1 MKSKIAEDLG
11 RLFEVGFNI
20 GVLAYI
26 QEQKIKHKF
35 GDLYRQELQQL
46 KLSNIQQRFVA
57 KVISTVEREMAK
69 KWSIFFIQKG
79 FLSGFNF
86 FREYIKSTG
95 WDKPHK
101 LPNVEI
107 LYYQCRFNGDNS
119 IGTYD
124 TKDDS
129 QWFREVLSQFDNLD
143 NIPQYI
149 TKYKKKG
156 EFLNA
161 DTLILLRHRKEY
173 RVICVDLSVFSIN
186 SNEDVEDIDYI
197 AIIRRLLMRDIS
209 YLRSKSAFS
218 SLRIDTESLGLEFS
232 EGLKTYFT
240 AFKYRD
246 KESTKSIQAAC
257 YLHSFYE
264 FLQKTTILPDTAN
277 VVFNSIGYSD
287 RGISTI
293 SIQRENI
300 DILTTCYQIYKHDSS
315 PQEIPQARKQVLNQ
329 IKRSAYKSFERGKE
343 FVDSLLEIPADKIT
357 ILPRHTEKIT
367 GFMNS
372 VGQVPSELMN
382 DLGLTGNIT
391 LRDAHAELIKKA
403 LISQS
408 TYIFLTGNPGIGKT
422 TAIVDFLKAHIDEG
436 FLFFYVSP
444 RKQVNLDIIEKFKD
458 KNTGKLSDDKLFAIN
473 TNSNLLT
480 DNPGRY
486 TVQYASNQRQGK
498 FIEKSVHFL
507 DSRDIEQKARRSDR
521 LQRTKEDVIQDI
533 GQKRQ
538 GVLNSICEAIST
550 VVEQKISNN
559 IIATAS
565 IQSLKMTDAGNTLKH
580 FDKIFRNAY
589 NTKEGQVL
597 PQKMQAIS
605 GRIKHLFIMIDE
617 ITGDDGGVEF
627 LNGIHQIIEKY
638 QLMDSQHG
646 FNTKVIV
653 ADASIVDKNVI
664 IQHLSDTS
672 PEPDKIYF
680 RCAVDTAQPLSVQS
694 LIFKG
699 LESTVIN
706 TNSYPASGL
715 SIGYQVLVESCKFS
729 EEGGLKQQYNLE
741 SGLQNEILKDIE
753 SLLQQSDVEQIIVY
767 IQNKRKLAELIDKIK
782 RHRGTFEK
790 CTDYLEIHA
799 NISENEKK
807 EIHKFQEN
815 VKVIFMTASG
825 SRGLSFPKAK
835 HILVEIPKFEIEK
848 NLMEIIQVIYRGRG
862 NENIDN
868 QEKELIFYLA
878 ERAVYYQDDAEISL
892 QESALSLLNILLI
905 LKGSIMTRIF
915 GYGRIGRDNFM
926 LIPIG
931 GKSVFA
937 AGETFSAQMVNL
949 IRQLKTEYQR
959 TKSDILLKQVY
970 TNLENLLGRADFVIQ
985 NATESNYL
993 ALQKSF
999 NSKFSEIS
1007 HTLDKLLD
1015 FGKLEPG
1022 YISGGLLVVPIAN
1035 NKLEETYQMGL
1046 ADIATYANEELW
1058 KNMQEITRRK
1068 SAYPENLRFAIQDA
1082 IELIKNLKD
1091 DVKKTQRLE
1100 QSSQHND
1107 QYYALPLFAFISG
1120 EVMKEYFENEPEEP
1134 EDQRFK
1140 DILSTY
1146 IRSLYPVGNVLPI
1159 GHNYKE
1165 FPFVVFRSYSL
1176 EEIRNKIFTEKYL
1189 LNSHELN
1196 VLNLILSSSTSPISP
1211 QK

>member
-1 MKSKIAEDLG
+1 M
-11 RLFEVGFNI
+11 
-20 GVLAYI
+20 
-26 QEQKIKHKF
+26 
-35 GDLYRQELQQL
+35 
-46 KLSNIQQRFVA
+46 
-57 KVISTVEREMAK
+57 
-69 KWSIFFIQKG
+69 
-79 FLSGFNF
+79 
-86 FREYIKSTG
+86 
-95 WDKPHK
+95 
-101 LPNVEI
+101 
-107 LYYQCRFNGDNS
+107 
-119 IGTYD
+119 
-124 TKDDS
+124 
-129 QWFREVLSQFDNLD
+129 
-143 NIPQYI
+143 
-149 TKYKKKG
+149 
-156 EFLNA
+156 
-161 DTLILLRHRKEY
+161 
-173 RVICVDLSVFSIN
+173 
-186 SNEDVEDIDYI
+186 
-197 AIIRRLLMRDIS
+197 
-209 YLRSKSAFS
+209 
-218 SLRIDTESLGLEFS
+218 
-232 EGLKTYFT
+232 
-240 AFKYRD
+240 
-246 KESTKSIQAAC
+246 
-257 YLHSFYE
+257 
-264 FLQKTTILPDTAN
+264 
-277 VVFNSIGYSD
+277 
-287 RGISTI
+287 
-293 SIQRENI
+293 
-300 DILTTCYQIYKHDSS
+300 
-315 PQEIPQARKQVLNQ
+315 
-329 IKRSAYKSFERGKE
+329 
-343 FVDSLLEIPADKIT
+343 
-357 ILPRHTEKIT
+357 
-367 GFMNS
+367 
-372 VGQVPSELMN
+372 
-382 DLGLTGNIT
+382 
-391 LRDAHAELIKKA
+391 
-403 LISQS
+403 
-408 TYIFLTGNPGIGKT
+408 
-422 TAIVDFLKAHIDEG
+422 
-436 FLFFYVSP
+436 
-444 RKQVNLDIIEKFKD
+444 
-458 KNTGKLSDDKLFAIN
+458 
-473 TNSNLLT
+473 
-480 DNPGRY
+480 
-486 TVQYASNQRQGK
+486 
-498 FIEKSVHFL
+498 
-507 DSRDIEQKARRSDR
+507 
-521 LQRTKEDVIQDI
+521 
-533 GQKRQ
+533 
-538 GVLNSICEAIST
+538 
-550 VVEQKISNN
+550 
-559 IIATAS
+559 
-565 IQSLKMTDAGNTLKH
+565 
-580 FDKIFRNAY
+580 
-589 NTKEGQVL
+589 
-597 PQKMQAIS
+597 
-605 GRIKHLFIMIDE
+605 
-617 ITGDDGGVEF
+617 
-627 LNGIHQIIEKY
+627 
-638 QLMDSQHG
+638 
-646 FNTKVIV
+646 
-653 ADASIVDKNVI
+653 
-664 IQHLSDTS
+664 
-672 PEPDKIYF
+672 
-680 RCAVDTAQPLSVQS
+680 
-694 LIFKG
+694 
-699 LESTVIN
+699 
-706 TNSYPASGL
+706 
-715 SIGYQVLVESCKFS
+715 ESCKFS

-807 EIHKFQEN
+807 EIQKFQEN

>member
-26 QEQKIKHKF
+26 EEQKIQHKF
-35 GDLYRQELQQL
+35 GDLYRQELQPL
-46 KLSNIQQRFVA
+46 KLSKIQQRVID

-69 KWSIFFIQKG
+69 TWSVFFIQKG

-86 FREYIKSTG
+86 LREYIKSTG

-101 LPNVEI
+101 LKNVEI

-124 TKDDS
+124 TKDNF
-129 QWFREVLSQFDNLD
+129 QWFGEVLSQFDNLD

-149 TKYKKKG
+149 TNYQRKG

-186 SNEDVEDIDYI
+186 SHQDVENIDYI
-197 AIIRRLLMRDIS
+197 EIIRRLLLRDIS
-209 YLRSKSAFS
+209 YLRSKSIFS
-218 SLRIDTESLGLEFS
+218 NLRIDTESLGLEFS
-232 EGLKTYFT
+232 ESLKTYFT

-293 SIQRENI
+293 SIQRENV
-300 DILTTCYQIYKHDSS
+300 DILKTCYQIYKHDSS
-315 PQEIPQARKQVLNQ
+315 PQEIPQARKQVLNK
-329 IKRSAYKSFERGKE
+329 IKSSAYRSFERGKE

-357 ILPRHTEKIT
+357 LLPRHTEKIT
-367 GFMNS
+367 GFINS
-372 VGQVPSELMN
+372 VGTVPSELMN
-382 DLGLTGNIT
+382 DLGLTGSIT

-403 LISQS
+403 LVSQS

-422 TAIVDFLKAHIDEG
+422 TAIVDFLKAHINEG

-458 KNTGKLSDDKLFAIN
+458 KNTGKLSHDKLLAIN
-473 TNSNLLT
+473 TNSNLIT
-480 DNPGRY
+480 NNFGRY
-486 TVQYASNQRQGK
+486 TVQYTSNQRQGK
-498 FIEKSVHFL
+498 FIEKSVDFL

-521 LQRTKEDVIQDI
+521 FQRTKEDVIQDV
-533 GQKRQ
+533 GQKKQ

-550 VVEQKISNN
+550 IVEQKISNN

-580 FDKIFRNAY
+580 FNKIFRNAY
-589 NTKEGQVL
+589 NTSDGKVL
-597 PQKMQAIS
+597 PQKMQEIS

-680 RCAVDTAQPLSVQS
+680 RRAVDTAQPLSIQP

-706 TNSYPASGL
+706 TNSYPASSL
-715 SIGYQVLVESCKFS
+715 SISYQVLVESCRFR

-741 SGLQNEILKDIE
+741 SGLQTEILKDIE
-753 SLLQQSDVEQIIVY
+753 SLLQRSDVEQIIVY

-782 RHRGTFEK
+782 RNWGKFEK

-815 VKVIFMTASG
+815 VKVIFMTACG

-862 NENIDN
+862 NQHIDS

-915 GYGRIGRDNFM
+915 GYSRIGRDNFM

-949 IRQLKTEYQR
+949 IRQLKTEYQHN
-959 TKSDILLKQVY
+959 KSDILLKQVY

-985 NATESNYL
+985 STTESNYL
-993 ALQKSF
+993 GLQKCF
-999 NSKFSEIS
+999 NNKFSEIS

-1035 NKLEETYQMGL
+1035 NKLEETYQMRL

-1058 KNMQEITRRK
+1058 KNMHEITRRK
-1068 SAYPENLRFAIQDA
+1068 SYYPENLRSAIQDA
-1082 IELIKNLKD
+1082 IELVKNLKD
-1091 DVKKTQRLE
+1091 DVKKTQKLE

-1120 EVMKEYFENEPEEP
+1120 EAMKEYFENEPQEP
-1134 EDQRFK
+1134 EDQLFR

-1146 IRSLYPVGNVLPI
+1146 IRLLYPVGNVLPI

-1196 VLNLILSSSTSPISP
+1196 VLNLILSS
-1211 QK
+1211 

>member
-1 MKSKIAEDLG
+1 
-11 RLFEVGFNI
+11 
-20 GVLAYI
+20 
-26 QEQKIKHKF
+26 
-35 GDLYRQELQQL
+35 
-46 KLSNIQQRFVA
+46 
-57 KVISTVEREMAK
+57 
-69 KWSIFFIQKG
+69 
-79 FLSGFNF
+79 
-86 FREYIKSTG
+86 
-95 WDKPHK
+95 
-101 LPNVEI
+101 
-107 LYYQCRFNGDNS
+107 
-119 IGTYD
+119 
-124 TKDDS
+124 
-129 QWFREVLSQFDNLD
+129 
-143 NIPQYI
+143 
-149 TKYKKKG
+149 
-156 EFLNA
+156 
-161 DTLILLRHRKEY
+161 LL
-173 RVICVDLSVFSIN
+173 
-186 SNEDVEDIDYI
+186 
-197 AIIRRLLMRDIS
+197 RDIS
-209 YLRSKSAFS
+209 YLRSKSVFS
-218 SLRIDTESLGLEFS
+218 NLRIDTESLGLEFS
-232 EGLKTYFT
+232 ESLKTYFT

-293 SIQRENI
+293 SIQRENV
-300 DILTTCYQIYKHDSS
+300 DILKTCYQIYKHDSS
-315 PQEIPQARKQVLNQ
+315 PQEIPQARKQVLNK
-329 IKRSAYKSFERGKE
+329 IKSSAYRSFERGKE

-357 ILPRHTEKIT
+357 LLPRHTEKIT
-367 GFMNS
+367 GFINS
-372 VGQVPSELMN
+372 VGTVPSELMN
-382 DLGLTGNIT
+382 DLGLTGSIT

-403 LISQS
+403 LVSQS

-422 TAIVDFLKAHIDEG
+422 TAIVDFLKAHINEG

-458 KNTGKLSDDKLFAIN
+458 KNTGKLSHDKLLAIN
-473 TNSNLLT
+473 TNSNLIT
-480 DNPGRY
+480 NNFGRY
-486 TVQYASNQRQGK
+486 TVQYTSNQRQGK
-498 FIEKSVHFL
+498 FIEKSVDFL

-521 LQRTKEDVIQDI
+521 FQRTKEDVIQDI
-533 GQKRQ
+533 GQKKQ

-550 VVEQKISNN
+550 IIEQKISNN

-589 NTKEGQVL
+589 NTSDGKVL
-597 PQKMQAIS
+597 PQKMQEIS

-680 RCAVDTAQPLSVQS
+680 RRAVDTAQPLSIQP

-706 TNSYPASGL
+706 TNSYPASSL
-715 SIGYQVLVESCKFS
+715 SISYQVLVEFCRFR

-741 SGLQNEILKDIE
+741 SGLQTEILKDIE
-753 SLLQQSDVEQIIVY
+753 SLLQRSDVEQIIVY

-782 RHRGTFEK
+782 RNWGKFEK

-807 EIHKFQEN
+807 EIQKFQEN
-815 VKVIFMTASG
+815 VKVIFMTACG

-862 NENIDN
+862 NQHIDS

-915 GYGRIGRDNFM
+915 GYSRIGRDNFM

-949 IRQLKTEYQR
+949 IRQLKTEYQHN
-959 TKSDILLKQVY
+959 KSDILLKQVY

-985 NATESNYL
+985 STTESNYL
-993 ALQKSF
+993 GLQKSF

-1035 NKLEETYQMGL
+1035 NKLEETYQMRL

-1058 KNMQEITRRK
+1058 KNMHEITRRK
-1068 SAYPENLRFAIQDA
+1068 SYYPENLRSAIQDA
-1082 IELIKNLKD
+1082 IELVKNLKD
-1091 DVKKTQRLE
+1091 DVKKTQKLE

-1120 EVMKEYFENEPEEP
+1120 EVMKEYFENEPQEP
-1134 EDQRFK
+1134 EDQLFR

-1196 VLNLILSSSTSPISP
+1196 VLNLILSS
-1211 QK
+1211 

>member
-11 RLFEVGFNI
+11 RLFEVGFNV

-26 QEQKIKHKF
+26 EEKKIKHKF
-35 GDLYRQELQQL
+35 GNLYRQELQQL
-46 KLSNIQQRFVA
+46 KLQKIQQRFVD

-124 TKDDS
+124 TKDDFH
-129 QWFREVLSQFDNLD
+129 WFGEVLTQFDNLD
-143 NIPQYI
+143 NISQYI
-149 TKYKKKG
+149 TAYKKKG

-161 DTLILLRHRKEY
+161 DTLILLRNRREY
-173 RVICVDLSVFSIN
+173 RVICVDLSVFSIIT
-186 SNEDVEDIDYI
+186 NEDIEDIDYI
-197 AIIRRLLMRDIS
+197 AIIRRFLMSDIS
-209 YLRSKSAFS
+209 YLRFKSVFS
-218 SLRIDTESLGLEFS
+218 ILRIVTESFGLEFS

-264 FLQKTTILPDTAN
+264 FLQKTTILPDKAN

-293 SIQRENI
+293 SIQQENV
-300 DILTTCYQIYKHDSS
+300 DILKTCYQIYKHDSS
-315 PQEIPQARKQVLNQ
+315 PQEIPQARKQVLNK
-329 IKRSAYKSFERGKE
+329 IKNSAYKSFERGKE
-343 FVDSLLEIPADKIT
+343 FVDSLLEIPADKIN
-357 ILPRHTEKIT
+357 ILPRHTEKIS

-372 VGQVPSELMN
+372 VGEVPSELMN
-382 DLGLTGNIT
+382 ELGLTGTIT

-403 LISQS
+403 LVSQS

-422 TAIVDFLKAHIDEG
+422 TAIVDFLKTHIDEG

-458 KNTGKLSDDKLFAIN
+458 KNTGKLSDDKLLAIN

-486 TVQYASNQRQGK
+486 TVQYTSNQRQGK
-498 FIEKSVHFL
+498 FTKKSVHFL
-507 DSRDIEQKARRSDR
+507 DSRDIEQQKARRADR
-521 LQRTKEDVIQDI
+521 LQRTKEDVIQDV
-533 GQKRQ
+533 GQKKQ

-550 VVEQKISNN
+550 IVEQKISNN

-565 IQSLKMTDAGNTLKH
+565 IQSLKITDAGNTLKH
-580 FDKIFRNAY
+580 FDQLFNNAY
-589 NTKEGQVL
+589 NTTDGIVL
-597 PQKMQAIS
+597 HQQMQEIS
-605 GRIKHLFIMIDE
+605 GRIKDLFIMIDE

-680 RCAVDTAQPLSVQS
+680 RRAVDTAQPLSVQP
-694 LIFKG
+694 LTFKG

-706 TNSYPASGL
+706 TNSYPASSL
-715 SIGYQVLVESCKFS
+715 SISYQALVESSKFS
-729 EEGGLKQQYNLE
+729 EKSGLKQQYNLE
-741 SGLQNEILKDIE
+741 SGLQNEILMDIE
-753 SLLQQSDVEQIIVY
+753 SLLQRSDVEQVIVY
-767 IQNKRKLAELIDKIK
+767 IQNKRKLAELMDKIK

-790 CTDYLEIHA
+790 CIDYLEIHA

-807 EIHKFQEN
+807 EIKKFQEN

-868 QEKELIFYLA
+868 QDKELIFYLA

-905 LKGSIMTRIF
+905 LKAAIMTRIF
-915 GYGRIGRDNFM
+915 GYGRIGRDNFI

-959 TKSDILLKQVY
+959 TKSDVLLKQVY

-999 NSKFSEIS
+999 NSKFSEIA

-1015 FGKLEPG
+1015 FGKLESG
-1022 YISGGLLVVPIAN
+1022 YMSGALLVVPIA
-1035 NKLEETYQMGL
+1035 NKLEETYQMRL
-1046 ADIATYANEELW
+1046 ADITTYANEELW

-1068 SAYPENLRFAIQDA
+1068 SSYPENLRSAIKDV
-1082 IELIKNLKD
+1082 IEL
-1091 DVKKTQRLE
+1091 VKKLSDGVEKTQRLE
-1100 QSSQHND
+1100 QSSQHTD

-1120 EVMKEYFENEPEEP
+1120 AVMKEYFETKPEEP

-1140 DILSTY
+1140 DILSIY

-1159 GHNYKE
+1159 GHNYQE

-1189 LNSHELN
+1189 LNSNELN
-1196 VLNLILSSSTSPISP
+1196 VLNLILSC
-1211 QK
+1211 

>member
-20 GVLAYI
+20 GILAYI
-26 QEQKIKHKF
+26 EEKKIQHRF

-46 KLSNIQQRFVA
+46 KLFKIQQRVVD
-57 KVISTVEREMAK
+57 KVISTVERDMAK
-69 KWSIFFIQKG
+69 NWSIFFIQKG

-95 WDKPHK
+95 WDKPYK
-101 LPNVEI
+101 FQNVEI

-124 TKDDS
+124 TKDDF
-129 QWFREVLSQFDNLD
+129 QWFSEVLSQFDNLD
-143 NIPQYI
+143 NISQYI
-149 TKYKKKG
+149 TRYKRKG

-186 SNEDVEDIDYI
+186 TNEDVENIDYI
-197 AIIRRLLMRDIS
+197 EIIRRLLMRDIS
-209 YLRSKSAFS
+209 YLRSKSVFS
-218 SLRIDTESLGLEFS
+218 NLRIDTESLGLEFS

-246 KESTKSIQAAC
+246 KESTKSIQAAS
-257 YLHSFYE
+257 YLHSFHE
-264 FLQKTTILPDTAN
+264 FLQKTTILPDTAG

-293 SIQRENI
+293 SIQRENV
-300 DILTTCYQIYKHDSS
+300 DILKTCYQIYKHDSS
-315 PQEIPQARKQVLNQ
+315 PKEIPEARKQVLNQ
-329 IKRSAYKSFERGKE
+329 IKRSAYRSFERGKE

-367 GFMNS
+367 GFINS
-372 VGQVPSELMN
+372 VGTVPSELMN
-382 DLGLTGNIT
+382 ELGLTGTIT

-403 LISQS
+403 LVSQS

-458 KNTGKLSDDKLFAIN
+458 KNTGKLSDDKLLAIN

-486 TVQYASNQRQGK
+486 TVQYTSNQRQGK
-498 FIEKSVHFL
+498 FTKKSVHFL
-507 DSRDIEQKARRSDR
+507 DSRDIEQQKARRSDR
-521 LQRTKEDVIQDI
+521 FKRTKEDVIQDV
-533 GQKRQ
+533 GQKKQ

-550 VVEQKISNN
+550 IVEEKISNN

-565 IQSLKMTDAGNTLKH
+565 IQALKMTDAGNTLKH

-589 NTKEGQVL
+589 NTPDGKVL
-597 PQKMQAIS
+597 PQKMQEIS

-680 RCAVDTAQPLSVQS
+680 RRAVDNTQPLSVQP
-694 LIFKG
+694 LTFKG

-706 TNSYPASGL
+706 TNSYPASSL
-715 SIGYQVLVESCKFS
+715 SISYQVLVESSKFR
-729 EEGGLKQQYNLE
+729 EEAQLKQQYNLE
-741 SGLQNEILKDIE
+741 SGLQTEILKDIE
-753 SLLQQSDVEQIIVY
+753 SLLQRSDVGQVIVY

-790 CTDYLEIHA
+790 CIDYLEIHA
-799 NISENEKK
+799 NISEEEKK
-807 EIHKFQEN
+807 EIKKFQEN

-868 QEKELIFYLA
+868 QDKELIFYLA
-878 ERAVYYQDDAEISL
+878 ERAVYYQDDPEISL

-905 LKGSIMTRIF
+905 LKAAIMTRIF
-915 GYGRIGRDNFM
+915 GYGRIGRDNFI

-959 TKSDILLKQVY
+959 TKSDVLLKQVY

-1035 NKLEETYQMGL
+1035 NKLEETYQMRL
-1046 ADIATYANEELW
+1046 ADITTYANEELW
-1058 KNMQEITRRK
+1058 KNMHEIIRRK
-1068 SAYPENLRFAIQDA
+1068 SSYPENLRFAIQDA
-1082 IELIKNLKD
+1082 IELVKKLKD
-1091 DVKKTQRLE
+1091 GVEKTQRLE
-1100 QSSQHND
+1100 QSSQHTD

-1120 EVMKEYFENEPEEP
+1120 EVMKEYFESEPKEP
-1134 EDQRFK
+1134 EDQLFR

-1146 IRSLYPVGNVLPI
+1146 IRLLYPVGNVLPI

-1176 EEIRNKIFTEKYL
+1176 EQIRNKIFTEKYL

-1196 VLNLILSSSTSPISP
+1196 VLNLILS
-1211 QK
+1211 Q